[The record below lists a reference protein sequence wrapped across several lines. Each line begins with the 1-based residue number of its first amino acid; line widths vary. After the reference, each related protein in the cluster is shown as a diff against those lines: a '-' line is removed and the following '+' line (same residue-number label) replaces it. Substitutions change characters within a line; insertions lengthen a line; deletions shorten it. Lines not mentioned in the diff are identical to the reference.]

1 MPRARSGGAG
11 TRLPFR
17 WRLTLREH
25 PSPSP
30 LTARP
35 ASVLAD
41 AHGCWAP
48 LRSVAPRRRSE
59 RGGQANVLLRAV
71 GMVRVR
77 YPTPRNSRPACA
89 GYSLLLLTSRR
100 TSGRIVP
107 PLPQTTVVQSRSQ
120 GLRLARSSTLPAFA
134 VGVPLRRAA
143 PDTAGFRR
151 WASLRYAP
159 TSPLRFVHH
168 GTSVV
173 GRPRHQAPP
182 RSGGVRSMRPGV
194 CPALAT
200 Q

>member
-1 MPRARSGGAG
+1 MRASRPRALRGVPDSVRLAARRMPRARSGGAG

-17 WRLTLREH
+17 RRLIALGHPR
-25 PSPSP
+25 PSPHA
-30 LTARP
+30 ARP
-35 ASVLAD
+35 ASMLAD

-48 LRSVAPRRRSE
+48 LRSVAPRRRSK

-120 GLRLARSSTLPAFA
+120 GLRLVRSGTLPAFA
-134 VGVPLRRAA
+134 VGVPLRRTF
-143 PDTAGFRR
+143 PDTVDFRR
-151 WASLRYAP
+151 RLWPAAAAISFWTCTLP
-159 TSPLRFVHH
+159 PL
-168 GTSVV
+168 V
-173 GRPRHQAPP
+173 GHSDAA
-182 RSGGVRSMRPGV
+182 G
-194 CPALAT
+194 A
-200 Q
+200 